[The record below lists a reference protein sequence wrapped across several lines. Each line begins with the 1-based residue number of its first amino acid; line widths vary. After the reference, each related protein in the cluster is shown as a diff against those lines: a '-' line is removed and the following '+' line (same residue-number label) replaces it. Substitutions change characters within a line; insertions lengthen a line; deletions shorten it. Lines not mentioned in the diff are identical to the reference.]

1 MFKWRRLLI
10 GIIRCGML
18 LRERIYRERRDWD
31 VLKGKE
37 ASVEGL
43 RIVRIGSKPEILVTL
58 H

>member
-18 LRERIYRERRDWD
+18 PREGMHRERRDWD
-31 VLKGKE
+31 VLKEKE

-43 RIVRIGSKPEILVTL
+43 RIVRIGRKPEILVTL